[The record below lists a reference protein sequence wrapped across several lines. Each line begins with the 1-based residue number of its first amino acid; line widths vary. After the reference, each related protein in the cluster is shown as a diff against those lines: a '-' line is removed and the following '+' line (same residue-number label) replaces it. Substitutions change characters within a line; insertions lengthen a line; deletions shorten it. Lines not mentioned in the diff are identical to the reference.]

1 MLSDCDAV
9 QMLTLKPVAPE
20 LLQWVTQVHAT
31 AACSRLLQ
39 NQRAAPAARTLA
51 CWASSLE
58 LLAPFR
64 HLNVSRSWLMW
75 DRWPVGSW
83 SSLMG
88 WPCASIPSS
97 CVPGEL
103 LLSMPVWWLLA
114 VCTCVCLF
122 FGCQQF
128 SWVGTLVDALAV
140 EIAVCCILSVATAPT
155 SRKKSSVTAT

>member
-9 QMLTLKPVAPE
+9 QMLTLKPVAPK

-58 LLAPFR
+58 LSAPYR
-64 HLNVSRSWLMW
+64 RLNVSRSWLMW

-97 CVPGEL
+97 CAPGQL
-103 LLSMPVWWLLA
+103 LLSMPVGRSLLFVPVFA
-114 VCTCVCLF
+114 VCLDVNNSLD
-122 FGCQQF
+122 
-128 SWVGTLVDALAV
+128 TLVDTLAV
-140 EIAVCCILSVATAPT
+140 QMVMHCILSEVKAHVGSMIWT
-155 SRKKSSVTAT
+155 